1 MEEVPDFFKIETAF
15 NSLHLVRDR
24 GRLELRSHD
33 KALQSVI
40 NLDQPECLELSN
52 LEHLLSVLLFIAAPE
67 RVLMLGTAGGS
78 LLHFLRHHY
87 PETTITSVDIDAELV
102 ERLLQLGILPGADAR
117 LNYVH
122 ADARQFID
130 DCDERYDL
138 VIFDI
143 FQGAQTPAWSQQDW
157 VMQRLY
163 ELTAS
168 GGALAFNLLIESD
181 HDFGLFYRN
190 CKRRFDDCSL
200 SLPVAG
206 LENRVVYGV
215 REPGPTND
223 MPQNLEAAMAL
234 SSRLDIDFMR
244 ILSVIYNTNPA
255 GRGLI

>member
-1 MEEVPDFFKIETAF
+1 MEEVPEFFKIETAY

-24 GRLELRSHD
+24 RRLELRSHD

-40 NLDQPECLELSN
+40 NLDRPQRLELAN
-52 LEHLLSVLLFIAAPE
+52 LEHLLSVLLFIAEPQ

-78 LLHFLRHHY
+78 LLHFLRHYY
-87 PETTITSVDIDAELV
+87 PKANITSVDIDAELV
-102 ERLLQLGILPGADAR
+102 DRLLQLEILPEADER
-117 LNYVH
+117 LDYVH
-122 ADARQFID
+122 ADARQYIA
-130 DCDERYDL
+130 DCDKPYDL

-143 FQGAQTPAWSQQDW
+143 FEGAQTPAWSQQDS
-157 VMQRLY
+157 VMQQLY
-163 ELTAS
+163 ELTAR

-181 HDFGLFYRN
+181 HDFGQFYRN
-190 CKRRFDDCSL
+190 LKRRFDDCSL

-215 REPGPTND
+215 RDPGPAGD
-223 MPQNLEAAMAL
+223 MAQNMEAAMAL
-234 SSRLDIDFMR
+234 STRLEIDFMR